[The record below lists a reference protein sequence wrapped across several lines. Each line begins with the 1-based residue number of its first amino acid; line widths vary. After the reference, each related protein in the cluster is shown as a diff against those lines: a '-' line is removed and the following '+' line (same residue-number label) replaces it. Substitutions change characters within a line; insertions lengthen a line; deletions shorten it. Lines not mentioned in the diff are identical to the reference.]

1 MIREV
6 GIKSNG
12 DDFGG
17 MELISLV
24 TSLDSTG
31 RRCQTQPENRG
42 SGIGGA
48 VKVEA
53 SLATVCF
60 RVPFSMTLN
69 DPNPDFNVRPFFDA
83 DKEMDRPVA

>member
-1 MIREV
+1 
-6 GIKSNG
+6 
-12 DDFGG
+12 

-31 RRCQTQPENRG
+31 RTVSNTEPENRG
-42 SGIGGA
+42 SGIGGD

-60 RVPFSMTLN
+60 RVLILSLN
-69 DPNPDFNVRPFFDA
+69 
-83 DKEMDRPVA
+83 KLDR

>member
-1 MIREV
+1 V
-6 GIKSNG
+6 GGANNCQKSNG
-12 DDFGG
+12 DYFGG

-31 RRCQTQPENRG
+31 RTVSNTEPENRG
-42 SGIGGA
+42 SGIGGD

-60 RVPFSMTLN
+60 RVLILSLN
-69 DPNPDFNVRPFFDA
+69 
-83 DKEMDRPVA
+83 KLDR

>member
-1 MIREV
+1 MMI
-6 GIKSNG
+6 S
-12 DDFGG
+12 GG

-31 RRCQTQPENRG
+31 RTVSNTEPENRG

-53 SLATVCF
+53 YVFITGRQRRQGRRSIY
-60 RVPFSMTLN
+60 R
-69 DPNPDFNVRPFFDA
+69 DPLLR
-83 DKEMDRPVA
+83 KLHVAVINALHVS